1 MTKLAE
7 QRSTR
12 HMGAGLTMAV
22 VVGLF
27 AYLGHLLDGVT
38 DLEPLF
44 LLLGLLLGSVGGF
57 LHVVA
62 VAAPEMLPF
71 GKGRKTEEKS
81 SQESSKTSDPK

>member
-1 MTKLAE
+1 MPKLAE

-38 DLEPLF
+38 GLEPLF
-44 LLLGLLLGSVGGF
+44 LILGLLLGAVGGF
-57 LHVVA
+57 LHVVS

-71 GKGRKTEEKS
+71 GRAQKS
-81 SQESSKTSDPK
+81 VDEPSQESSESSDSK

>member
-44 LLLGLLLGSVGGF
+44 LLLGLLLGAVGGF

-71 GKGRKTEEKS
+71 GQGRKTEEKS
-81 SQESSKTSDPK
+81 SQESSKTSDSK

>member
-44 LLLGLLLGSVGGF
+44 LLLGLLLGAVGGF

-71 GKGRKTEEKS
+71 GRSGKPDQDS
-81 SQESSKTSDPK
+81 SSDSSESPDSK